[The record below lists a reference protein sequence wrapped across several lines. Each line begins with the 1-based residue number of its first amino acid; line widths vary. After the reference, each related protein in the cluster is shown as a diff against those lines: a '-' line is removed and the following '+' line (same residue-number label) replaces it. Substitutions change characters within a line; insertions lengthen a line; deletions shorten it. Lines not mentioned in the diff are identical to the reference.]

1 MTELQSPTIFSSD
14 GVAAALMGSINL
26 ESLFVVLQ
34 SVATAAGGADTAI
47 RTDLGNQITALQNQ
61 VAEAIK
67 KADKLEDYEKGQ
79 IETILQ
85 SLISSEG
92 FQTLIQQ
99 AVIVVNGETVSMSS
113 ALQGILTAP
122 KPTGVELAWGGN
134 GEMMGATVSL
144 SDGTA
149 AWMPMVMTV
158 GDEGEPTEYKI
169 ATFSA
174 DNFAGKGFPAQ
185 FAVHLNPVKRSVGAL
200 GIGDVV
206 IGYKI
211 KHYSNVVF
219 TFNASTG
226 ALANIVVPD
235 ANGDGV
241 IGTPAADAG
250 TTSGDTG
257 NASEFNIP

>member
-1 MTELQSPTIFSSD
+1 MTELQSPTIFNSD
-14 GVAAALMGSINL
+14 GVAAALAGSLSL
-26 ESLFVVLQ
+26 EAIFTLLQ
-34 SVATAAGGADTAI
+34 SVATAAGSADTAI
-47 RTDLGNQITALQNQ
+47 RTDLGNQITTLQNR

-85 SLISSEG
+85 NLISSDG

-122 KPTGVELAWGGN
+122 KPTGVELAWGGD
-134 GEMMGATVSL
+134 GAMTGATISL

-241 IGTPAADAG
+241 IGIPVAG
-250 TTSGDTG
+250 TTDTG
-257 NASEFNIP
+257 NSSEFNIP